1 MLRQPDRSDPVT
13 EVLAK
18 KIFEVAQSGV
28 RDCRRTAET
37 RGLRPSGPVSRS
49 LRVTDRVFPLTADLR
64 GGASADE
71 PKPAPTLG
79 AMPRP
84 FRSAALLIRHLQV
97 GG

>member
-37 RGLRPSGPVSRS
+37 AACALAVRS
-49 LRVTDRVFPLTADLR
+49 LAR
-64 GGASADE
+64 
-71 PKPAPTLG
+71 
-79 AMPRP
+79 
-84 FRSAALLIRHLQV
+84 
-97 GG
+97 